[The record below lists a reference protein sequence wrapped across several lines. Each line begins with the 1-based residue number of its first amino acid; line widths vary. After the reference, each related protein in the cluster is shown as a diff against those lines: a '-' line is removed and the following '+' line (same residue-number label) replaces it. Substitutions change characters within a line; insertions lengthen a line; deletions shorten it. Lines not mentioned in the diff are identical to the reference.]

1 MARHVHIALL
11 AMLAFASLGL
21 AQEEAAYHER
31 LEFDPETSQWLEIA
45 PPLPG
50 TEAGDL
56 ALARSLLAR
65 GEFKKARAAFE
76 TWFGMYPESPILP
89 EAFFYAAE
97 TEVSADD
104 AKPRGGD
111 LIRAYEWL
119 EQLLDGRPGTE
130 LAERAMRKELIIAEM
145 ILFKHRK
152 QRVWG
157 GMLWLSAVEEALD
170 MLARVIDVRA
180 PRTPI
185 AEHAL
190 RLKADYHYTSGEFEE
205 AELAYA
211 RLMREY
217 PRGRHHKI
225 AMLRSG
231 QSAWARFP
239 GVAFDEADL
248 LEAEVYL
255 KDFESRYPQDAAGQK
270 VPQML
275 ERIADSKAHKEYT
288 IGRFYERTGAI
299 DAAGYYYRWVLDHFS
314 TTTWAIEARN
324 RLIAL
329 GAEDVPDL
337 GMDASGVGP

>member
-65 GEFKKARAAFE
+65 GEFKKARAAFQ

-97 TEVSADD
+97 TEVSADE
-104 AKPRGGD
+104 ARPRGGD

-119 EQLLDGRPGTE
+119 EQLLDGWPGTE

-170 MLARVIDVRA
+170 MLARVEYEAVPGEPVRRVAVGDVGVVDLGRQLA
-180 PRTPI
+180 LLDQQGRDPQGGQGEAGTSGAGCDFAHER
-185 AEHAL
+185 L
-190 RLKADYHYTSGEFEE
+190 RLAPNAS
-205 AELAYA
+205 
-211 RLMREY
+211 RL
-217 PRGRHHKI
+217 GRK
-225 AMLRSG
+225 
-231 QSAWARFP
+231 P
-239 GVAFDEADL
+239 
-248 LEAEVYL
+248 
-255 KDFESRYPQDAAGQK
+255 
-270 VPQML
+270 
-275 ERIADSKAHKEYT
+275 
-288 IGRFYERTGAI
+288 
-299 DAAGYYYRWVLDHFS
+299 
-314 TTTWAIEARN
+314 
-324 RLIAL
+324 
-329 GAEDVPDL
+329 
-337 GMDASGVGP
+337 